1 VITFIDPYFLRPSP
15 PRVRLRRAL
24 ESFVRRS
31 IVRSFVR
38 SIDRSIDRS
47 VVRDRPRVTRFGLH
61 GESFAL
67 YARRA
72 RIFFYPRSSIL
83 GRVAPAHR
91 GRVRDDARGA
101 SVERR
106 DATRRA
112 TRDARGTTP
121 TRRGRARRRDDA
133 TTREGQPRR
142 EKFDAIEPSED

>member
-1 VITFIDPYFLRPSP
+1 MANRSRFMRVARGFFFILD
-15 PRVRLRRAL
+15 
-24 ESFVRRS
+24 
-31 IVRSFVR
+31 
-38 SIDRSIDRS
+38 
-47 VVRDRPRVTRFGLH
+47 
-61 GESFAL
+61 
-67 YARRA
+67 
-72 RIFFYPRSSIL
+72 PRSSAGKNL
-83 GRVAPAHR
+83 SAHR

-142 EKFDAIEPSED
+142 ERFDAIEPSED

>member
-1 VITFIDPYFLRPSP
+1 MANRSRFMRVARGFFFILD
-15 PRVRLRRAL
+15 
-24 ESFVRRS
+24 
-31 IVRSFVR
+31 
-38 SIDRSIDRS
+38 
-47 VVRDRPRVTRFGLH
+47 
-61 GESFAL
+61 
-67 YARRA
+67 
-72 RIFFYPRSSIL
+72 PRSC

-106 DATRRA
+106 DATRDA

-142 EKFDAIEPSED
+142 ERFDAIEPSED